1 MKRNLS
7 GIAAMILF
15 VISLI
20 TFAKTIFF
28 AIDGN
33 YAASITSLL
42 LTIVVAVWTVKIG
55 HKNLESVV
63 YLQIL
68 GCWEEKKVLI
78 LLSY

>member
-7 GIAAMILF
+7 GIATMILF

-28 AIDGN
+28 AIDSN

-55 HKNLESVV
+55 HKT
-63 YLQIL
+63 
-68 GCWEEKKVLI
+68 
-78 LLSY
+78 LSL